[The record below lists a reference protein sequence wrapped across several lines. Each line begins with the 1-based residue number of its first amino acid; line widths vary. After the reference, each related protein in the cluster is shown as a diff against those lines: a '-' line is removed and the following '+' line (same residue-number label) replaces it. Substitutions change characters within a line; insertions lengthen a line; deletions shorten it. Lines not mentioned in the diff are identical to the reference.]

1 MNNQIQFAD
10 RNFGYF
16 TVPQPQRINYR
27 IATAFI
33 AAMLT
38 LGFAGHLL
46 LPEAQHGISE
56 PTPASVSVLR

>member
-16 TVPQPQRINYR
+16 TVQQPRRINYR

-33 AAMLT
+33 IGMLT
-38 LGFAGHLL
+38 LGFAGHML
-46 LPEAQHGISE
+46 LPEADLSDQ
-56 PTPASVSVLR
+56 TPASVTVLR

>member
-16 TVPQPQRINYR
+16 TVQQPRRINYR
-27 IATAFI
+27 IATAFVI
-33 AAMLT
+33 GMLT

-46 LPEAQHGISE
+46 LPETELSDPA
-56 PTPASVSVLR
+56 PTSVTVLR